1 MRVTFKIFGFSKL
14 RHLIGEGE
22 IDVEFKG
29 QTVNHMIAHLG
40 NTYGVA
46 VKKAIMQNDVSL
58 KPGVRLLRNGRQW
71 LDSADLGTKLSDGD
85 VLVLSLLVAGG

>member
-1 MRVTFKIFGFSKL
+1 MRATFKIFGFPKL

-22 IDVEFKG
+22 IDIEFEG
-29 QTVNHMIAHLG
+29 QTVSDMIVHLG
-40 NTYGVA
+40 NTYGKA
-46 VKKAIMQNDVSL
+46 VKETIMQNDKFL

-71 LDSADLGTKLSDGD
+71 IDRDDLEMELSEGD